1 MKHFTQLKDVG
12 RNGVQQL
19 IARAGELKR
28 MGHPL
33 PPLLKNKSLGMLFQN
48 PSLRTRASFEMA
60 MHRLGGHA
68 IALDSGAVWNLEW
81 EDQAV
86 MDGDKPEH
94 VKEAAGV
101 LSRYV
106 DILGVRAFSRGTSY
120 AEEDADAAMM
130 AFKRHAGVPVISL
143 ESARE
148 HPCQGLADLL
158 TVEESFGQT
167 EGIVVTLT
175 WAPHIKPLP
184 RAVPNSVLL
193 TAAAMGCEV
202 RVAHPP
208 GYELSPSVWAE
219 AESLALQSR
228 GKVKRYSS
236 QSEAINGAHVV
247 VAKAWGAATEGTPPP
262 NAPALKPWMLTDAHF
277 AACSEETIFL
287 HCLPVRRNV
296 EVSSEVLDGM
306 RSREL
311 DEAENRL
318 WVQMAALERAVSR

>member
-1 MKHFTQLKDVG
+1 MKHFTQLKDIG

-19 IARAGELKR
+19 LARAQEFKR
-28 MGHPL
+28 MGNL
-33 PPLLKNKSLGMLFQN
+33 PPLLKGKSLAMLFQN
-48 PSLRTRASFEMA
+48 PSLRSRASFEMA

-68 IALDSGAVWNLEW
+68 IALDPGAVWNLEW
-81 EDQAV
+81 EDDV
-86 MDGDKPEH
+86 RMDGDKPEH

-106 DILGVRAFSRGTSY
+106 DILGVRAFSKGTSF
-120 AEEDADAAMM
+120 AEEDADAALM

-148 HPCQGLADLL
+148 HPCQGLADLM
-158 TVEESFGQT
+158 TIEESFGQT
-167 EGIVVTLT
+167 EGIVVTIT

-184 RAVPNSVLL
+184 RAVPNSALL

-208 GYELSPSVWAE
+208 GYELSPSVWNE
-219 AESLALQSR
+219 AQELAKQSR
-228 GKVKRYSS
+228 AKVKQYSS

-247 VAKAWGAATEGTPPP
+247 IAKAWGSADENAPPP
-262 NAPALKPWMLTDAHF
+262 SAAALKHWMLTEMHF
-277 AACSEETIFL
+277 AACTDETIFL

-318 WVQMAALERAVSR
+318 WVQMAALERAISR